1 MTKFSQLYL
10 TKIHCNY
17 RVFLKN
23 DNISRKYNF
32 KFKKSIK
39 SNIPEN
45 KIIVEKEN
53 ESQKK
58 EEIIKNKIPRPRLS
72 RYKIPKIL
80 SNLRKANNSKVK
92 DIEVSNS
99 STLMRKDKFYKE
111 RLIPFVIEYLNELRK
126 NRLQLVIDCFKY
138 IKKNNIFCFLL
149 KSWAKKQNYKNE
161 IIIIN
166 SLKQSRIRQLL
177 FKIMRKKIIHMVRI
191 KYLKQ
196 IKRRIDLLLLIQ
208 QIQFY
213 KKINKLKRGIRFLRI
228 WKVYVKLIR
237 NKATALEKFE
247 KNFSETYE
255 KLTDSIFQDNDK
267 EKSVQTQV
275 FYFLDKINEYDEK
288 NKIKNN
294 QNCQNSLNKCP
305 YGDSIDKND
314 TISNSNC
321 KLNIENLSINKS
333 NVSLRRFY
341 NYNKEK
347 DVKIS
352 NNMNKCNGRKI
363 VSTLF
368 SKMEKNK

>member
-1 MTKFSQLYL
+1 MLG
-10 TKIHCNY
+10 
-17 RVFLKN
+17 
-23 DNISRKYNF
+23 
-32 KFKKSIK
+32 
-39 SNIPEN
+39 
-45 KIIVEKEN
+45 
-53 ESQKK
+53 
-58 EEIIKNKIPRPRLS
+58 
-72 RYKIPKIL
+72 
-80 SNLRKANNSKVK
+80 
-92 DIEVSNS
+92 
-99 STLMRKDKFYKE
+99 
-111 RLIPFVIEYLNELRK
+111 
-126 NRLQLVIDCFKY
+126 
-138 IKKNNIFCFLL
+138 
-149 KSWAKKQNYKNE
+149 
-161 IIIIN
+161 
-166 SLKQSRIRQLL
+166 
-177 FKIMRKKIIHMVRI
+177 I

-208 QIQFY
+208 QIQYY

-275 FYFLDKINEYDEK
+275 FYFLDKINEYDKK